1 MASSLEII
9 HAQKRGR
16 RIFKPLVKE
25 GANVNIVRHGKR
37 IEEHFSP
44 AEPLILSHLNIGD
57 SVQRDDDPSRTGT
70 VTNKTAK
77 KFAIDGGKSNQH
89 PDKWSIVDQGESKVN
104 KEDKRKTT
112 DGARGRGG
120 GEMKEAPP
128 KIVPKLLRSN
138 TAELD
143 ESCSR
148 FFGGSLPDFVVT
160 GNNTFEIE
168 DQQYKVLGK
177 LGEGTYGLVINAQ
190 NTSTGEEVAVKFMFG
205 PGKEQQKTELAMQ
218 YYLACMLESKPPPPG
233 SALVPRIYTIAD
245 LKSSKKKRLQLDIL
259 KTMNIER
266 SLVGVMEKLDKDLE
280 DILITTSDDGKIP
293 IMKQALCE
301 ITKML
306 KHINEFS
313 SQPVFV
319 HGDLHAGNV
328 MYTLKKGKYQFYMM
342 DLGMSEIV
350 HHGGRTT
357 SPNRAR
363 YKKRTPEHWRHLG
376 SEGND
381 LCMLCLSIVEMFK
394 RARLD
399 ELPELFVPIHDY
411 FGTNPKGYFDYYNKE
426 AISNNKDP
434 PLENATEIFMDNTSE
449 FYLGCNPRTGEYWP
463 LGTDADDNP
472 IPLFHY
478 YGYDNMDEDEDVTDI
493 FAPAHFLETYLKNC
507 IQNKGWLSKAY
518 TTLFG

>member
-1 MASSLEII
+1 MCVNKMASSLEII

-25 GANVNIVRHGKR
+25 GANVNIIRHGRR
-37 IEEHFSP
+37 IREHFSP
-44 AEPLILSHLNIGD
+44 AEDKYDTMTMAQLRKIISDNNLLNIATAGKG
-57 SVQRDDDPSRTGT
+57 RT
-70 VTNKTAK
+70 K
-77 KFAIDGGKSNQH
+77 KVVAAEIRAALG
-89 PDKWSIVDQGESKVN
+89 VDHVESKIN
-104 KEDKRKTT
+104 KAHKRNTA
-112 DGARGRGG
+112 DASAARS

-128 KIVPKLLRSN
+128 KIVPRLLRSN
-138 TAELD
+138 TEGLD

-148 FFGGSLPDFVVT
+148 FFGESLPDFVVT
-160 GNNTFEIE
+160 GKDTFEIE

-190 NTSTGEEVAVKFMFG
+190 NTATNEEVAVKFMFG
-205 PGKEQQKTELAMQ
+205 PGKKQQKTELAMQ

-259 KTMNIER
+259 KTKNIKR
-266 SLVGVMEKLDKDLE
+266 SLVGVMEKLDSDLE
-280 DILITTSDDGKIP
+280 TLFITKSDDEKIP
-293 IMKQALCE
+293 IVKQALCE

-306 KHINEFS
+306 KHVNEFS

-319 HGDLHAGNV
+319 HGDLHTGNV
-328 MYTLKKGKYQFYMM
+328 MYTLKGNKYQFYMM

-350 HHGGRTT
+350 HYGGRTT
-357 SPNRAR
+357 SPNRDM
-363 YKKRTPEHWRHLG
+363 YNERTPERWRHLG
-376 SEGND
+376 SKGND

-399 ELPELFVPIHDY
+399 ELPELFEPIRDY
-411 FGTNPKGYFDYYNKE
+411 FATSPEGYFDYYNDE
-426 AISNNKDP
+426 ALLNNKDP
-434 PLENATEIFMDNTSE
+434 PLEDALDIFLDETSE
-449 FYLGCNPRTGEYWP
+449 FYLGCNPRTGGRWP
-463 LGTDADDNP
+463 LGMDANDNP
-472 IPLFHY
+472 LPLFHY

-493 FAPAHFLETYLKNC
+493 FAPAHFLQTYLKNC